1 MTISFSVSRV
11 KDVMTPDPVLV
22 KPDATLQEA
31 AKKMA
36 SIDCGVLPVGTKD
49 DIQGIITD
57 RDIVIRA
64 IAHGKNP
71 AHEKVAKYVTKQTYD
86 CHEDDKIEEA
96 TRIMHERKVG
106 RLLVRDKQG
115 HISGILSFGCILR
128 NDASPQEVADLIRHS
143 AGPVSVHK
151 KVKRNA
157 TA

>member
-22 KPDATLQEA
+22 KPDETLQEA

-36 SIDCGVLPVGTKD
+36 TIDCGVLPVGTKNA
-49 DIQGIITD
+49 IQGIITD

-71 AHEKVAKYVTKQTYD
+71 ANEKVAKYITKTTYD
-86 CHEDDKIEEA
+86 CHEDDNLEEA
-96 TRIMHERKVG
+96 ARIMHDRKVG
-106 RLLVRDKQG
+106 RLLVRNKQG
-115 HISGILSFGCILR
+115 DISGILSFGCILR
-128 NDASPQEVADLIRHS
+128 NDASPQEIAEIIRHS
-143 AGPVSVHK
+143 AGPVSVYK

-157 TA
+157 KV